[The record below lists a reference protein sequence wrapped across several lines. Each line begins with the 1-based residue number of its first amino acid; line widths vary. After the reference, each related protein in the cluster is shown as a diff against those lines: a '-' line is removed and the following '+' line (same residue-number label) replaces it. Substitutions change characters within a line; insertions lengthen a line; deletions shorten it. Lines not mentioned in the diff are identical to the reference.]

1 MAASRQSDVDMFG
14 YWEAHRKSGS
24 HSTYWWRDM
33 LRALRPPVPRRDSI
47 LQDLLRACPSVKE
60 KGSSA
65 KEQEPEFVA
74 SVRASLNKGVNPSPQ
89 LALCPLA
96 DPAAI
101 DVERQLGPALD
112 ENDAGIDRAQ
122 ADHPRKWAVLDQ
134 IVDDPAL

>member
-74 SVRASLNKGVNPSPQ
+74 SVRAYGVMGHELVGN
-89 LALCPLA
+89 LFCERGTTAVALLSM
-96 DPAAI
+96 
-101 DVERQLGPALD
+101 RMT
-112 ENDAGIDRAQ
+112 RASQ
-122 ADHPRKWAVLDQ
+122 VR
-134 IVDDPAL
+134 I

>member
-60 KGSSA
+60 RCALRRDILAERRSRCRLTWSGS
-65 KEQEPEFVA
+65 
-74 SVRASLNKGVNPSPQ
+74 
-89 LALCPLA
+89 
-96 DPAAI
+96 
-101 DVERQLGPALD
+101 
-112 ENDAGIDRAQ
+112 
-122 ADHPRKWAVLDQ
+122 H
-134 IVDDPAL
+134 

>member
-33 LRALRPPVPRRDSI
+33 LRALRPPVPRRVSI

-65 KEQEPEFVA
+65 KE
-74 SVRASLNKGVNPSPQ
+74 RGLDHASLRHRKWPYKC
-89 LALCPLA
+89 LALC
-96 DPAAI
+96 
-101 DVERQLGPALD
+101 Q
-112 ENDAGIDRAQ
+112 
-122 ADHPRKWAVLDQ
+122 
-134 IVDDPAL
+134 

>member
-1 MAASRQSDVDMFG
+1 M
-14 YWEAHRKSGS
+14 KSS
-24 HSTYWWRDM
+24 
-33 LRALRPPVPRRDSI
+33 P
-47 LQDLLRACPSVKE
+47 
-60 KGSSA
+60 SSA
-65 KEQEPEFVA
+65 VSARRSPRPA
-74 SVRASLNKGVNPSPQ
+74 SAIVSRWLGRWRWGSVSFDSGRGRVRSLNKGVNPSPQ